1 VKKMDIETSLKKI
14 LATGKVT
21 LGIKEAIKSKK
32 RGKTKLYIIANDF
45 PHNTKLETIA
55 EDIPIYN
62 FEGNSVDLGLICNKP
77 FPISIITVIDEGKS
91 EILKQ
96 I

>member
-1 VKKMDIETSLKKI
+1 MDIETSLKKI

-32 RGKTKLYIIANDF
+32 RGKAKLYIISHNC
-45 PHNTKLETIA
+45 PHKNKIEDIA
-55 EDIPIYN
+55 EDIPIYT
-62 FEGNSVDLGLICNKP
+62 FKGNSIDLGLTCGKP
-77 FPISIITVIDEGKS
+77 FPISIVAVIDEGKS

>member
-1 VKKMDIETSLKKI
+1 MDIETSLKKI

-32 RGKTKLYIIANDF
+32 RGEAKLYIIANDCAYK
-45 PHNTKLETIA
+45 HKIDDIA
-55 EDIPIYN
+55 GDIPIYN
-62 FEGNSVDLGLICNKP
+62 FRGNSIDLGLTCGKP

-91 EILKQ
+91 EIMKQ

>member
-1 VKKMDIETSLKKI
+1 MDIEASLKKI

-32 RGKTKLYIIANDF
+32 RGKPKLYIIADDC
-45 PHNTKLETIA
+45 PHKNKLVDIA
-55 EDIPIYN
+55 ENIPIYN
-62 FEGNSVDLGLICNKP
+62 FRGNSVDLGLTCDKP

-91 EILKQ
+91 EIMKQ

>member
-1 VKKMDIETSLKKI
+1 VKKMDIETSLKKV

-32 RGKTKLYIIANDF
+32 RGETKLYIIANDC
-45 PHNTKLETIA
+45 PNKNKLGDIA
-55 EDIPIYN
+55 EDTPIYN
-62 FEGNSVDLGLICNKP
+62 FKGNSVDLGLTCEKP

>member
-1 VKKMDIETSLKKI
+1 MDIETSLKKI

-32 RGKTKLYIIANDF
+32 SGKTKLYIIANDF
-45 PHNTKLETIA
+45 PHKNKLADIA

-62 FEGNSVDLGLICNKP
+62 FRGNSVDLGLTCDKP